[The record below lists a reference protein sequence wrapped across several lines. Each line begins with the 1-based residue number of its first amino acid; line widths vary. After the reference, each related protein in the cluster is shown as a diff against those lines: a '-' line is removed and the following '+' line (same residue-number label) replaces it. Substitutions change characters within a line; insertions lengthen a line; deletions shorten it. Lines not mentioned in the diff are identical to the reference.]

1 MKTYLVVIKWND
13 PYPKEFKYTESG
25 SSLAVA
31 IAKAARRFRNE
42 NKGRRIKQININ
54 VTQL

>member
-13 PYPKEFKYTESG
+13 PYPKEFKYTEAG

>member
-1 MKTYLVVIKWND
+1 MKNYLVVIKWND

-31 IAKAARRFRNE
+31 IAKAARHFRQE
-42 NKGRRIKQININ
+42 NKGRRIRQININ